1 VESSS
6 PDTQSEDKD
15 ARKVPGKVRD
25 EVPIKEPSAEEVVG
39 TLMRLLHAIRRGQR
53 MRFGDRDLSGPR
65 IRLLAAVAE
74 ARPVRMGDLADR
86 LGLTARTIT
95 TLVDA
100 LEQDGLVERQAD
112 PTDRR
117 ATLID
122 MTPMGHRYNDH
133 ISSGLSDMAEQI
145 VGPLGAEERGQLLN
159 LLSRLQ
165 LPGGIIDCGQGEC
178 C

>member
-1 VESSS
+1 
-6 PDTQSEDKD
+6 
-15 ARKVPGKVRD
+15 
-25 EVPIKEPSAEEVVG
+25 
-39 TLMRLLHAIRRGQR
+39 
-53 MRFGDRDLSGPR
+53 
-65 IRLLAAVAE
+65 
-74 ARPVRMGDLADR
+74 MGDLASR

-100 LEQDGLVERQAD
+100 LEQEGLLERHND

-122 MTPMGHRYNDH
+122 MTPTGYHYYDRV
-133 ISSGLSDMAEQI
+133 SAGLSELAEQI
-145 VGPLGAEERGQLLN
+145 VGPLSAQERRQLFD

-165 LPGGIIDCGQGEC
+165 VPGGIVDCMPGQSGEC

>member
-1 VESSS
+1 M
-6 PDTQSEDKD
+6 P
-15 ARKVPGKVRD
+15 D
-25 EVPIKEPSAEEVVG
+25 EVPMQEPSAVEVVG

-53 MRFGDRDLSGPR
+53 MRFGERDLSGPR
-65 IRLLAAVAE
+65 IRVLAAVAE
-74 ARPVRMGDLADR
+74 ARPVRMGDLAGR

-100 LEQDGLVERQAD
+100 LEQDGLIERQAD

-122 MTPMGHRYNDH
+122 LTPMGHSYNDH
-133 ISSGLSDMAEQI
+133 ISSGLSEMAEQI
-145 VGPLGAEERGQLLN
+145 VGPLSAEERLQFLGLL
-159 LLSRLQ
+159 LRLQ
-165 LPGGIIDCGQGEC
+165 LPGGAIDCGPEEC